1 MTLVGYWPLNENSG
15 TTAYDHSGNENHGT
29 VNGDVSPGSPGILN
43 GYSYSFDG
51 SGDYV
56 NASDRSYLRPQRF
69 TVTAWFKTSGITGW
83 SAIYGKEYW
92 NNNEG
97 WVIYMGAQGNGYI
110 HFNGPQFSTLSTSQ
124 QYDDGNW
131 HHLTVTYDNSTAK
144 IYIDGSQKTE
154 GNRSFNNS
162 TISLNIG
169 SRHSNDGTT
178 SGNDSW
184 NGQLT
189 EARIYNRPLTEREIQ
204 YLYNVG
210 KRGLQTTSKKSS

>member
-1 MTLVGYWPLNENSG
+1 MTLVGYWPLNDSSG
-15 TTAYDHSGNENHGT
+15 STAYDHSGRENHGT
-29 VNGDVSPGSPGILN
+29 LYGDVSPGATGIL
-43 GYSYSFDG
+43 GDYSYSFDG

-56 NASDRSYLRPQRF
+56 NISDKGYLRPQRF

-97 WVIYMGAQGNGYI
+97 WVIYMGATGNGYI
-110 HFNGPQFSTLSTSQ
+110 NFNGPQFSTLSTPQ

-131 HHLTVTYDNSTAK
+131 HHLTVTYDSSTAK
-144 IYIDGSQKTE
+144 IYIDKKIE

-169 SRHSNDGTT
+169 SRHSNDGST

-184 NGQLT
+184 NGKLN
-189 EARIYNRPLTEREIQ
+189 EARIYDRPLTKSEIQ

-210 KRGLQTTSKKSS
+210 KRGQHVTSKKTS